1 MQHSSARNVI
11 ERAFDLLKGRWGI
24 LGRRSSYSIKIQV
37 RIIVACALLHNHVLR
52 EMPVDTQES
61 FPCSN
66 FSEGQELEG
75 NHIIHLEPSDAC
87 NEWRDNLAREMFDH
101 WRASTH
107 ES

>member
-1 MQHSSARNVI
+1 MKHSCARNVI
-11 ERAFDLLKGRWGI
+11 ERAFDLLKERWGI
-24 LGRRSSYSIKIQV
+24 LGSRSSYLIKIQV
-37 RIIVACALLHNHVLR
+37 RIILACALLHNHVIR

-66 FSEGQELEG
+66 LSEGQDLEG
-75 NHIIHLEPSDAC
+75 DHIIHLESSDAC